1 MANSSLKAR
10 IARLGPVRAVD
21 RVASGLP
28 AKLVLSPGTD
38 RAGLK
43 TVSAALELAR
53 RGITL
58 LKAKRVLEEMIARGR
73 AYVHL
78 PVVEDTAAL
87 VQTLAALGIRAAIAD
102 PPARV
107 DVKAIRER
115 TGLTQEQFALRFR
128 IDLDALRNWESQRR
142 EPDPMA
148 RCMLRVIDYDPAH
161 AEDALAA
168 SGG

>member
-21 RVASGLP
+21 RVASGSP
-28 AKLVLSPGTD
+28 ANLVLSAATE

-43 TVSAALELAR
+43 TVAAALELAR
-53 RGITL
+53 HGIPL

-73 AYVHL
+73 AYVRL
-78 PVVEDTAAL
+78 PMVEDTAAL
-87 VQTLAALGIRAAIAD
+87 LRTLRALGIHAAVAD
-102 PPARV
+102 PPTRV

-148 RCMLRVIDYDPAH
+148 RCMLHVIDYDPAH

-168 SGG
+168 AGG